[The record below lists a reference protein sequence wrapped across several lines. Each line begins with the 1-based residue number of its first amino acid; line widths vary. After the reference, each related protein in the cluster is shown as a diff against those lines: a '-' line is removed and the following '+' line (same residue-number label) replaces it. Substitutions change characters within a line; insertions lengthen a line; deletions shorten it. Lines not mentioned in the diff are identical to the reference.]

1 MVAAEVAA
9 AAKAEAVM
17 VAAAMVA
24 AAMDRVARAEAVAD
38 KTVVAAVAVDKVV
51 AQATKSPTLQSHSAT
66 NLNSNAAQSKW
77 MSSKLAETAP

>member
-9 AAKAEAVM
+9 AAKAEAV
-17 VAAAMVA
+17 MVA